1 MENINYFNDPDERL
15 GKTCPKCG
23 SSKISFLAMELKD
36 EWVDL
41 IKSGEIVYW
50 TSCVGPPYN
59 LICRD
64 RNMPI

>member
-1 MENINYFNDPDERL
+1 
-15 GKTCPKCG
+15 
-23 SSKISFLAMELKD
+23 MELKD

-64 RNMPI
+64 CRHMWAYSSKIPMIQPSEGNFIRRLTRRI